1 MSTTTTKEFSMKS
14 TARAAALAA
23 VGLTIALAAT
33 GCAGG
38 GGSSSA
44 NGKVS
49 LSLWTNATT
58 GPGVKYFKD
67 AASEYHKSHP
77 DVTIKIQTVQDADLD
92 GKLQTALNSNDAPD
106 IFLQRGG
113 GKMQAMV
120 NAGQIQSLDLS
131 STAKSAA
138 GSAALAG
145 ESIGGKVYAVPLDFL
160 PEGVYYVK
168 SLFQKAGIQTPP
180 ASMSELESDVSK
192 LKSAGVTP
200 IAVGAQTGW
209 PAAHWYYNF
218 AVRECSK
225 ATMAKTATAVSKS
238 SGTPFSN
245 SCWTKAGDDLASF
258 LKSKPFNSGF
268 LTTPAQTGASS
279 SAALV
284 ANHKA
289 AMELMGGWDPG
300 VMASLTPDQKVPSD
314 LGWFPFPSVSG
325 GKGDP
330 SALLGG
336 IDGYSLS
343 KNAPKQATG
352 FLEYLL
358 TTSQQKAYAA
368 AFGTIPVNKDAQSV
382 VTQSYNIQALDASNK
397 AAYESQYLDTLY
409 GQNVGN
415 ALNTAVVNLFANKGT
430 AKDIVSAANSAAA
443 KG

>member
-1 MSTTTTKEFSMKS
+1 MRKAR
-14 TARAAALAA
+14 TATIAA
-23 VGLTIALAAT
+23 VGLSVALLAT
-33 GCAGG
+33 GCASSGG
-38 GGSSSA
+38 NGGSSD
-44 NGKVS
+44 GKVS

-58 GPGVKYFKD
+58 GPGLKYFSN
-67 AASEYHKSHP
+67 AAADYHKTHP
-77 DVTIKIQTVQDADLD
+77 NVTVKIQSVQDADLD

-120 NAGQIQSLDLS
+120 NAGQIQALNLTSK
-131 STAKSAA
+131 AKTEA

-145 ESIGGKVYAVPLDFL
+145 ESINGKVYAVPFDFL
-160 PEGVYYVK
+160 PEGIYYNK
-168 SLFQKAGIQTPP
+168 TMFQKAGISGTPKT
-180 ASMSELESDVSK
+180 MTELESDVAK
-192 LKSAGVTP
+192 LKSAGETP

-218 AVRECSK
+218 ALRECSQK
-225 ATMAKTATAVSKS
+225 TMASTAKAVSKGS
-238 SGTPFSN
+238 AKPFSN
-245 SCWTKAGDDLASF
+245 SCWTKAGTDLSKF
-258 LKSKPFNSGF
+258 LKTNPYNSGF

-300 VMASLTPDQKVPSD
+300 VMASLTPNQKVQSD
-314 LGWFPFPSVSG
+314 LAWFPFPSISG
-325 GKGDP
+325 GSGDP

-352 FLEYLL
+352 FLEFLL
-358 TTSQQKAYAA
+358 STSQQKAYAA
-368 AFGTIPVNKDAQSV
+368 AFNTIPVNKDAQSV
-382 VTQSYNIQALDASNK
+382 VTQSYNVAALDASNK

-409 GQNVGN
+409 GENVGN
-415 ALNTAVVNLFANKGT
+415 ALNTAVVNLFAGKGSVS
-430 AKDIVSAANSAAA
+430 DIVSAANGAAA